1 MDDARMRAD
10 CARCVAL
17 CCVSLAFDRSD
28 LFAFDKP
35 AALPCPHLTSNHR
48 CGIHP
53 DLERRGLAGC
63 ARYDCTG
70 AGQRVTEE
78 LFGGRSWREDPALA
92 GPMFDAFRA
101 MRLVHELLLLLQT
114 ARHIPMT
121 PEQARK
127 RSELESALQPLEGWS
142 EGALADFECSSTP
155 SDVHAFLSSLRDQ
168 VPHARQPRR
177 RLPLV

>member
-17 CCVSLAFDRSD
+17 CCVSLAFDRSE

-35 AALPCPHLTSNHR
+35 AGLPCPHLLSNHR
-48 CGIHP
+48 CGIHA

-63 ARYDCTG
+63 ARYDCFG

-92 GPMFDAFRA
+92 VPMFDAFRA
-101 MRLVHELLLLLQT
+101 MRLVHELLLLLET
-114 ARHIPMT
+114 AGNIPMT

-127 RSELESALQPLEGWS
+127 RGELQHVLQPRGGWS
-142 EGALADFECSSTP
+142 QGALADFELSSTP
-155 SDVHAFLSSLRDQ
+155 SDVQAFLVTLRDQ
-168 VPHARQPRR
+168 VRQFHQPRR